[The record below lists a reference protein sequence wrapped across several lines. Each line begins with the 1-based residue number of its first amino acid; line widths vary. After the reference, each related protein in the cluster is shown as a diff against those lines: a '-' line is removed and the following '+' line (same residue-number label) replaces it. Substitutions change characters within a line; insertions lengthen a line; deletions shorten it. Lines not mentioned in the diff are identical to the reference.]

1 MERYQKLGSTFRL
14 LRKNRHISLKQ
25 VATDEVS
32 VSQLS
37 RFERGESAL
46 SVEKFL

>member
-25 VATDEVS
+25 VGKVIIN
-32 VSQLS
+32 
-37 RFERGESAL
+37 
-46 SVEKFL
+46 